1 MQLVRDFSVLYYLIW
16 KNEHMS
22 ERLYPEKPMVGVG
35 AVIFK
40 NDEVLLIKRGNP
52 PLAGEWS
59 IPGGKLEEN
68 ESIIEAVKREIK
80 EECNV
85 LVDIDDLIDMFEYI
99 EKDEENRVKYHFIV
113 FDFKAQ
119 YLKGKL
125 NHLSDASA
133 ARWVK
138 LNDIDKYKMKKDA
151 KNMIMKALNM

>member
-1 MQLVRDFSVLYYLIW
+1 
-16 KNEHMS
+16 MS

-68 ESIIEAVKREIK
+68 ESIIEAVQREIK

-85 LVDIDDLIDMFEYI
+85 LVDIDDLIDLFEYI
-99 EKDEENRVKYHFIV
+99 EKDEKNRVKYHFIV
-113 FDFKAQ
+113 FDFRAQ
-119 YLKGKL
+119 YLKGEL
-125 NHLSDASA
+125 DHLSDASA

-138 LNDIDKYKMKKDA
+138 VNDLDKYKMKKDT

>member
-1 MQLVRDFSVLYYLIW
+1 
-16 KNEHMS
+16 MS
-22 ERLYPEKPMVGVG
+22 DRLYPEKPMVGVG

-40 NDEVLLIKRGNP
+40 NDEILLIKRGNP

-68 ESIIEAVKREIK
+68 ESIIEAVQREIK

-85 LVDIDDLIDMFEYI
+85 LVDIDDLIDLFEYI
-99 EKDEENRVKYHFIV
+99 EKDEKNRVKYHFIV
-113 FDFKAQ
+113 FDFRAQ
-119 YLKGKL
+119 YLKGEL
-125 NHLSDASA
+125 DHLSDASA

-138 LNDIDKYKMKKDA
+138 VNDLDKYKMKKDT

>member
-1 MQLVRDFSVLYYLIW
+1 
-16 KNEHMS
+16 MS

-68 ESIIEAVKREIK
+68 ESIIEAVQREIK

-85 LVDIDDLIDMFEYI
+85 LVDIDDLIDLFEYI
-99 EKDEENRVKYHFIV
+99 EKDEKNRVKYHFIV
-113 FDFKAQ
+113 FDFRAQ
-119 YLKGKL
+119 YLKGEL
-125 NHLSDASA
+125 DHFSDASE

-138 LNDIDKYKMKKDA
+138 VNDLDKYKMKKDT

>member
-1 MQLVRDFSVLYYLIW
+1 
-16 KNEHMS
+16 MS

-68 ESIIEAVKREIK
+68 ESIIEAVQREIK

-85 LVDIDDLIDMFEYI
+85 LVDIDDLIDLFEYI
-99 EKDEENRVKYHFIV
+99 EKDEKNRVKYHFIV
-113 FDFKAQ
+113 FDFRAQ
-119 YLKGKL
+119 YLKGEL
-125 NHLSDASA
+125 DHLSDVSA

-138 LNDIDKYKMKKDA
+138 VNDLDKYKMKKDT